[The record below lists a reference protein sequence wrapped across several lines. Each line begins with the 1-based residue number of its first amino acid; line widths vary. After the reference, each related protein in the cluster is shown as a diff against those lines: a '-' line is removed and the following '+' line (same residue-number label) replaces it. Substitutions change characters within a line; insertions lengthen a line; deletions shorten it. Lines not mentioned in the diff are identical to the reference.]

1 MTGGAGD
8 LAGKGILPDL
18 KSIATGGLPLG
29 LGPAIIAGPLGGA
42 TGAPG
47 TLGGG
52 GGRTTMGAAF
62 GGCAGV
68 GGLAAGAAGL
78 L

>member
-1 MTGGAGD
+1 MAGGEGD
-8 LAGKGILPDL
+8 LIGIGLPTNLKGIDTGCLPFCL
-18 KSIATGGLPLG
+18 RPVM
-29 LGPAIIAGPLGGA
+29 IAGPLGGA

-52 GGRTTMGAAF
+52 GGGTTMGAAF
-62 GGCAGV
+62 GDYPGAGGFV
-68 GGLAAGAAGL
+68 AGAAGL